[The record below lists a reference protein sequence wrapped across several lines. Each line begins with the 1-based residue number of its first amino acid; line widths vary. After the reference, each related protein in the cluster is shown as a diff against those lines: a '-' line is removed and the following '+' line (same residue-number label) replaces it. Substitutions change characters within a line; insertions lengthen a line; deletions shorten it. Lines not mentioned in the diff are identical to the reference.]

1 MTPKMPTMPARLFS
15 SLFRS
20 PFRSPFRS
28 AAGLAAA
35 GLVASCSSTP
45 PAPQVTPVQAAV
57 KLGRVTGKTFLSR
70 VDVPQA
76 ASYGGYSSVGGVA
89 AGGGGG
95 GGGVGVG
102 FSFDL
107 SRLLNKPPPPAQM
120 DLFQYKVRT
129 MDGLVAEVNGPAA
142 PGLEPGACVRL
153 IYPDGST
160 QPQIA
165 PSNEC

>member
-1 MTPKMPTMPARLFS
+1 MTPKMPTTPARLFS

-20 PFRSPFRS
+20 PFRSV
-28 AAGLAAA
+28 ACLAAA
-35 GLVASCSSTP
+35 GLVAACSSTP
-45 PAPQVTPVQAAV
+45 PAPQVTPVQATV

-89 AGGGGG
+89 AGGGGGG

-160 QPQIA
+160 QPQMA